1 MGPTLFLI
9 WYFFVKEK
17 NEIINFFSFK
27 SIIVSI
33 LFCTQSMTFTVGIS
47 EASVLIVLTAI
58 ATVPIFAAFLSIFF
72 LKQRYFFSDWVCM
85 LVAMVGVIIVI
96 SDNNDNINNGN
107 FFLGGLMGIITALS
121 IATIFTI
128 TRKYKNFSI
137 IPSVSLGSF
146 FSGLIG
152 LMLGFDLIFNFQVFW
167 PLILMGIFVL
177 PMSFLF
183 LMLAPKYID
192 TSFVSLIL
200 LLEMVFAPIIVWL
213 FVDEKPTSKMII
225 GAIIVFISVLVYI
238 LRQYSKSKKSLILE
252 NDF

>member
-9 WYFFVKEK
+9 WYSFVKEK
-17 NEIINFFSFK
+17 KEIINFFSFK
-27 SIIVSI
+27 SLIVAI
-33 LFCTQSMTFTVGIS
+33 LFCTQSITFTVGIS

-72 LKQRYFFSDWVCM
+72 LKQRYFFSDWICM

-96 SDNNDNINNGN
+96 SDTNENMQNSN
-107 FFLGGLMGIITALS
+107 FFLGGLMGILTALS

-128 TRKYKNFSI
+128 TRKFNDFSI
-137 IPSVSLGSF
+137 IPSVSVGSF
-146 FSGLIG
+146 SSGLIG
-152 LMLGFDLIFNFQVFW
+152 LMLSFDFVFNVQVYW

-177 PMSFLF
+177 PLSFLF

-200 LLEMVFAPIIVWL
+200 LLEMVFAPILVWV
-213 FVDEKPTSKMII
+213 FVDEKPTLKMII
-225 GAIIVFISVLVYI
+225 GAIIVFISVLFYI
-238 LRQYSKSKKSLILE
+238 FKQYSKSKKILILE
-252 NDF
+252 NNL